1 MKWKLEREEEYFKI
15 FDENKNIAG
24 YFDPEYGEIR
34 PEHKIYEIIE
44 EMHKRHDKIPGGYL
58 MVPMVKFR
66 VFDRDHEIGLDTL
79 QTKIDAVKERITRW
93 QEFISNQK
101 NSQHKIG
108 ISHTDSDMLSI
119 TFPIS
124 FTSPIQLEKNQILA
138 ELELI
143 LNSLRAKSLL

>member
-24 YFDPEYGEIR
+24 YFDPEYGEIH

-44 EMHKRHDKIPGGYL
+44 EMHKRHDKILGGYL
-58 MVPMVKFR
+58 MVPMVKFG
-66 VFDRDHEIGLDTL
+66 VFDGGHEIRLDTL
-79 QTKIDAVKERITRW
+79 QTKIDGVKERITKW
-93 QEFISNQK
+93 QEFMSHQK
-101 NSQHKIG
+101 NPQHKIE

-124 FTSPIQLEKNQILA
+124 FTSPTQLEKGQILT

-143 LNSLRAKSLL
+143 LNSLHAKGLL